1 MDISARGAVCPQRE
15 DAKRTD
21 RHLYQFNWRPGIG
34 DPTIGGWVT
43 VLLYFLT
50 VISCW
55 KTARNSNLSD
65 WKVWYAISVLLF
77 ALGINKQLDLQSA
90 LTEVG
95 RVLAY
100 QEGWYANRQTVQLY
114 FIAAVAFVCGW
125 GVIALI
131 VGARRAPLPTW
142 LALLGA
148 TFLIAFVLIRAASF
162 HRIDRL
168 ITSSI
173 FGFRWNWILE
183 MGGIILVLVAS
194 RWRQDQTK

>member
-1 MDISARGAVCPQRE
+1 VGRYVSKGTQSG
-15 DAKRTD
+15 TD

-43 VLLYFLT
+43 VLLYFLA

-55 KTARNSNLSD
+55 KTARNSYLSD

-77 ALGINKQLDLQSA
+77 AMGINKQLDLQSA
-90 LTEVG
+90 LTELG

-131 VGARRAPLPTW
+131 VDARRAPLPTW

-148 TFLIAFVLIRAASF
+148 TFLIAFVVIRAASF
-162 HRIDRL
+162 HHIDRL

-183 MGGIILVLVAS
+183 MGGIIVVLLAS
-194 RWRQDQTK
+194 RWRQNQTK

>member
-1 MDISARGAVCPQRE
+1 VGRYVSKGTQSG
-15 DAKRTD
+15 TD

-43 VLLYFLT
+43 VLLYFLA

-55 KTARNSNLSD
+55 KTARNSYLSD

-77 ALGINKQLDLQSA
+77 AMGINKQLDLQSA
-90 LTEVG
+90 LTELG

-131 VGARRAPLPTW
+131 VAARRAFCQRGWHCLEQC
-142 LALLGA
+142 
-148 TFLIAFVLIRAASF
+148 FLSHLFLSAPPPFITLIDLSRAAYLAFAGTGSWKWVE
-162 HRIDRL
+162 L
-168 ITSSI
+168 S
-173 FGFRWNWILE
+173 
-183 MGGIILVLVAS
+183 
-194 RWRQDQTK
+194 

>member
-1 MDISARGAVCPQRE
+1 MDR
-15 DAKRTD
+15 D
-21 RHLYQFNWRPGIG
+21 LYQLNWRPGIG

-55 KTARNSNLSD
+55 KTARNTNLSD
-65 WKVWYAISVLLF
+65 WKVWYVISVLLF

-90 LTEVG
+90 LTELS

-142 LALLGA
+142 LALLGS
-148 TFLIAFVLIRAASF
+148 TFLIVFVLIRAASF
-162 HRIDRL
+162 HHVDRL

-183 MGGIILVLVAS
+183 MGGIIVVLLAS